1 MRVVQ
6 SNGMGVESTAILLRW
21 LHDPSSRDF
30 ELSELTVLTAMVGDE
45 FQETGDLME
54 QHVLPLLREHGVR
67 YVQVARGGRSD
78 RDGVVVLDDSRAPSM
93 VHLSGGGWSLM
104 DELTLAGTV
113 PQFRSGARKC
123 SLKFKGWP
131 LDKWIAAELDG
142 APFRHVMG
150 FNTDELRRVERDRSY
165 SGVAR
170 TSEYPL
176 VEWGWDRAA
185 CEAYILRMTG
195 VAWPK
200 SCCVFC
206 PFAASKAGLPV
217 HLERLRRYPEYVAM
231 TIVMERVSTALNP
244 RQTLFK
250 STSFESVVAAA
261 GGFDAALAAVEDQL
275 DEADWAVY
283 RVRRVFTGVCHATR
297 KVEVLW
303 RGARSDASA
312 ALRRHARGGQVVT
325 EAGSERVWT
334 HRKGEQFPCVEEQLV
349 AAPAAAEEKAG
360 SKGFEDKWQ
369 RHLPMVA
376 A

>member
-131 LDKWIAAELDG
+131 TE
-142 APFRHVMG
+142 MG
-150 FNTDELRRVERDRSY
+150 G
-165 SGVAR
+165 SGE
-170 TSEYPL
+170 T
-176 VEWGWDRAA
+176 
-185 CEAYILRMTG
+185 
-195 VAWPK
+195 
-200 SCCVFC
+200 
-206 PFAASKAGLPV
+206 LP
-217 HLERLRRYPEYVAM
+217 E
-231 TIVMERVSTALNP
+231 
-244 RQTLFK
+244 
-250 STSFESVVAAA
+250 
-261 GGFDAALAAVEDQL
+261 
-275 DEADWAVY
+275 
-283 RVRRVFTGVCHATR
+283 
-297 KVEVLW
+297 
-303 RGARSDASA
+303 
-312 ALRRHARGGQVVT
+312 
-325 EAGSERVWT
+325 
-334 HRKGEQFPCVEEQLV
+334 
-349 AAPAAAEEKAG
+349 
-360 SKGFEDKWQ
+360 
-369 RHLPMVA
+369 
-376 A
+376 